1 MYASFMLGTSSCAES
16 RRSTEEHPAVRE
28 FIKNHK
34 TLATVGGV
42 AGGALILFLA
52 FGVFGIH
59 TAFIDNEVSEAGPV
73 FASGANL
80 DQPTAS
86 QADGQAIDTEDDGS
100 GDIAEPEEMAE
111 TEEMAEPEE
120 VAEGLAEPAV
130 LTVAAGS
137 FEDSNIH
144 SGTGDAVI
152 LTDGTQSFLRFEE
165 NFATDNGPDLN
176 VYLRANDGSGE
187 FLDLG
192 DLRGNIGSQNYEIPA
207 GTDLSRF
214 TIVDIWCVRFGVSFT
229 EAELA

>member
-1 MYASFMLGTSSCAES
+1 M
-16 RRSTEEHPAVRE
+16 RE
-28 FIKNHK
+28 FISNHK
-34 TLATVGGV
+34 ALVGVGGM
-42 AGGALILFLA
+42 AGLALFAFLA

-73 FASGANL
+73 FASGAGI
-80 DQPTAS
+80 DQPTARQDDAATDNDDAMDSEDAMES
-86 QADGQAIDTEDDGS
+86 QD
-100 GDIAEPEEMAE
+100 PESDHMDESDA
-111 TEEMAEPEE
+111 APDP
-120 VAEGLAEPAV
+120 VV
-130 LTVAAGS
+130 QTVAAGA

-144 SGTGDAVI
+144 SGTGDVVV
-152 LTDGTQSFLRFEE
+152 LTDGAQTFLRFEE

-214 TIVDIWCVRFGVSFT
+214 TVVDVWCVRFGVSFT
-229 EAELA
+229 EAQLA